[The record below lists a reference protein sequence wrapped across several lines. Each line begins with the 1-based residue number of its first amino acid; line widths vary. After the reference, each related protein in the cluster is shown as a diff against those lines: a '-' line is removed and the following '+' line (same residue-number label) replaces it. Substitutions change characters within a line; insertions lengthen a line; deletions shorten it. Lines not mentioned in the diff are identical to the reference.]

1 MDSNL
6 LDCSI
11 PWSEVIENFAPP
23 ERSSKLQTT
32 SMSSMSS
39 MNAMS
44 SMNSM
49 NAMNSMGS
57 SGLSAGAS
65 CLEEGKRISTPK
77 ARLVNRKRRIVC
89 REEKIGREEKAG
101 KRSRVMEEDAY
112 YLKMNTE
119 NLQALKAHL
128 ESVEYGELAGT
139 ESTFGKREAKG
150 EGAETEEA

>member
-32 SMSSMSS
+32 SMTSMS
-39 MNAMS
+39 AMS
-44 SMNSM
+44 SMS
-49 NAMNSMGS
+49 AMNSMGS
-57 SGLSAGAS
+57 SGLSAGTS

-89 REEKIGREEKAG
+89 REEKIGREGKIGREEKAG

-128 ESVEYGELAGT
+128 ESVKLREKELKQKKH
-139 ESTFGKREAKG
+139 KRKV
-150 EGAETEEA
+150 

>member
-23 ERSSKLQTT
+23 ERSSKLQT
-32 SMSSMSS
+32 SSMSS
-39 MNAMS
+39 MNA
-44 SMNSM
+44 M

-77 ARLVNRKRRIVC
+77 ARLVNRKRRIAC
-89 REEKIGREEKAG
+89 REEKIGREGKAG

-128 ESVEYGELAGT
+128 ESVKLKEKELKQKKH
-139 ESTFGKREAKG
+139 KRKV
-150 EGAETEEA
+150 

>member
-32 SMSSMSS
+32 SMTSMS
-39 MNAMS
+39 AV
-44 SMNSM
+44 NSM
-49 NAMNSMGS
+49 SAMNSMGS
-57 SGLSAGAS
+57 SGLSAGTS

-89 REEKIGREEKAG
+89 REEKIGREGKAG

-128 ESVEYGELAGT
+128 ESVKLKEKELKQKKH
-139 ESTFGKREAKG
+139 KRKV
-150 EGAETEEA
+150 

>member
-32 SMSSMSS
+32 SMTSMS
-39 MNAMS
+39 AV
-44 SMNSM
+44 NSM
-49 NAMNSMGS
+49 SAMNSMGS
-57 SGLSAGAS
+57 SGLSAGTS

-128 ESVEYGELAGT
+128 ESVKLKEKELKKKH
-139 ESTFGKREAKG
+139 KRKV
-150 EGAETEEA
+150 

>member
-11 PWSEVIENFAPP
+11 PWSEVIENFTPP

-32 SMSSMSS
+32 SMNAV
-39 MNAMS
+39 NAMS
-44 SMNSM
+44 SM

-57 SGLSAGAS
+57 SGLSAGTS

-89 REEKIGREEKAG
+89 REEKIGREGKAG
-101 KRSRVMEEDAY
+101 KRSR
-112 YLKMNTE
+112 E
-119 NLQALKAHL
+119 N
-128 ESVEYGELAGT
+128 EYGELAGT

-150 EGAETEEA
+150 EGAEAEEA

>member
-11 PWSEVIENFAPP
+11 PWSEVIENFTPP

-32 SMSSMSS
+32 SMSSM
-39 MNAMS
+39 
-44 SMNSM
+44 

-57 SGLSAGAS
+57 SGLSAGTS

-89 REEKIGREEKAG
+89 REEKAG

-128 ESVEYGELAGT
+128 ESVKLKEKELKQKKH
-139 ESTFGKREAKG
+139 KRKA
-150 EGAETEEA
+150 

>member
-11 PWSEVIENFAPP
+11 PWSEVIENFTPP

-32 SMSSMSS
+32 SMTSMS
-39 MNAMS
+39 AV
-44 SMNSM
+44 NSM
-49 NAMNSMGS
+49 SAMNSMGS
-57 SGLSAGAS
+57 SGLSAGTS

-128 ESVEYGELAGT
+128 ESVKLKEKELKQKKH
-139 ESTFGKREAKG
+139 KRKV
-150 EGAETEEA
+150 

>member
-1 MDSNL
+1 MDLNL

-11 PWSEVIENFAPP
+11 PWSEVIENFTPP

-32 SMSSMSS
+32 SMTSMS
-39 MNAMS
+39 AMS
-44 SMNSM
+44 SMS
-49 NAMNSMGS
+49 AMNSMGS
-57 SGLSAGAS
+57 SGLSAGTS

-89 REEKIGREEKAG
+89 REEKIGREGKAG

-128 ESVEYGELAGT
+128 ESVKLKEKELKQKKH
-139 ESTFGKREAKG
+139 KRKV
-150 EGAETEEA
+150 

>member
-6 LDCSI
+6 LHCSI

-32 SMSSMSS
+32 STSSMS
-39 MNAMS
+39 
-44 SMNSM
+44 
-49 NAMNSMGS
+49 AMNSMGS
-57 SGLSAGAS
+57 SGLSGLSAGTS

-89 REEKIGREEKAG
+89 REEKIGKEGKAG

-128 ESVEYGELAGT
+128 ESVKLKEKELKQKKH
-139 ESTFGKREAKG
+139 KRKV
-150 EGAETEEA
+150 